1 MSTIECAEVQQICGG
16 TVPLRCRAVFE
27 RCEDG
32 SYCVY
37 AENLPGVTSAGK
49 DLDEAREEIISAF
62 RDVVR
67 MYRERGKNP
76 PFETLDHW
84 TMPDGE
90 VHVEW
95 ITVDVG

>member
-1 MSTIECAEVQQICGG
+1 MSTVECLDVQETQNGAER
-16 TVPLRCRAVFE
+16 LRCRAVFE

-32 SYCVY
+32 SFCVY

-49 DLDEAREEIISAF
+49 DLNEARQEITDAF
-62 RDVVR
+62 RDTVQL
-67 MYRERGKNP
+67 YRERDQAP

-84 TMPDGE
+84 TMPGGD